1 MNKLQNAVATSVF
14 LSNNTAD
21 SSSAVDIKLWLPQP
35 LPPSQTFYVLT
46 NVTNTSTSPFVGL
59 LNGIPLESFFSQTI
73 PSFLQ
78 QYVALDSGL
87 TSVIIFKQVQGTAY
101 KYSTTIPNDLIFEYI
116 TTPAAGTNADF
127 LIVSAIGEVSLGASG
142 ISAPVN

>member
-14 LSNNTAD
+14 LSNSTAD
-21 SSSAVDIKLWLPQP
+21 SPSAVDIKLWLPQP

-46 NVTNTSTSPFVGL
+46 NVTSSPGTFVGL

-78 QYVALDSGL
+78 QYVALDSSL

-116 TTPAAGTNADF
+116 TTPAAGIHAEF
-127 LIVSAIGEVSLGASG
+127 LVVSAIGEVSLGASG
-142 ISAPVN
+142 VSAPVNN